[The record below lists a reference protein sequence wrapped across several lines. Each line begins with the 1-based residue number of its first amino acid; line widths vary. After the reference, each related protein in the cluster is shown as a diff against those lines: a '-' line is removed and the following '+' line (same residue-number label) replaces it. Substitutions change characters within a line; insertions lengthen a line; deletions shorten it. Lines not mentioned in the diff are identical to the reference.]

1 LKTSELP
8 AAKYDFI
15 TAMDV
20 FEHIAEPEK
29 AVEPVAV
36 ALRPG
41 GILFGRFGVEPDEN
55 RPSHIARDFA
65 QMFERLAELAFEEC
79 WREAGFGD
87 TRHSAKPGSPNP
99 KRSRGHG
106 DERDRRSVAAS
117 YFHRKRFYLDRPCR
131 SLVRNAKSPCMYFSR
146 MILR

>member
-55 RPSHIARDFA
+55 RPFHIARDFA

-79 WREAGFGD
+79 WRDDRLWGHQAFRKAGVTEPKKIER
-87 TRHSAKPGSPNP
+87 TR
-99 KRSRGHG
+99 R
-106 DERDRRSVAAS
+106 
-117 YFHRKRFYLDRPCR
+117 
-131 SLVRNAKSPCMYFSR
+131 
-146 MILR
+146 